1 MILTIDRRGVYKL
14 MKKKTIFLFTLILVF
29 TMMISC
35 GTGTSTEEGGQG
47 FKSQEQSLEN
57 AARSLNDDG
66 SYTVKKGNLY
76 IGINYLFED
85 GEYWELM
92 LVCDGDKVID
102 CARNSALERFM
113 YKEEYIGS
121 TYEQAFIDF
130 YNLNRPVED
139 HGVLSKISLI
149 IMDNDKADK
158 YGKLLEK
165 IKEKLNPDAVT
176 EITNDDKWHFDEV
189 IANFTI
195 DSVARME
202 EDERRRAE
210 EAKREA
216 RIEAERQAE
225 EEKHK
230 AEEEERRLEEE
241 RLNSPVTDIKEMK
254 ERYEKNVRLFTL
266 AGDIIIKLDEWTPVD
281 VEIDCAGHSV
291 TISGCFDR
299 ELTKNDGS
307 RCIELR
313 NASSVDLSGF
323 TVKEGCF
330 KAENWLP
337 DETRENGVAGIPVV
351 HIFNTSYKKVTF
363 PSWVKNR
370 DDINDITLPIFEGY
384 FMYEINDDGDQESI
398 SYTGPRATYEVRHEK
413 EQNVITEILTKGD
426 GCDILGEDYRGE
438 YDVWTDVTVDVGN
451 VTLPNQDYRGIR
463 LRTGAKLTVKGTI
476 TITGGTLGFE
486 ICEGDQLDL
495 TGLTLIKK
503 HPSPDMLKVRFERN
517 LKVNEEL
524 LKAKAGNGK
533 VSYVLGETAFDIS
546 IW

>member
-1 MILTIDRRGVYKL
+1 MKKVHFVLSSLLLSLCIVLSACGKESSGGIDRSE
-14 MKKKTIFLFTLILVF
+14 I
-29 TMMISC
+29 
-35 GTGTSTEEGGQG
+35 TEE
-47 FKSQEQSLEN
+47 SSLA
-57 AARSLNDDG
+57 AARESLNSDG
-66 SYTVKKGNLY
+66 SYTVREGNLY
-76 IGINYLFED
+76 IGINYEFED

-92 LVCDGDKVID
+92 TVCKGDRVVD
-102 CARNSALERFM
+102 CARNSPLERFM

-139 HGVLSKISLI
+139 HGTLTKISLI
-149 IMDNDKADK
+149 IMDDDKADK
-158 YGKLLEK
+158 YEKTLER
-165 IKEKLNPDAVT
+165 IKENIAPDADT
-176 EITNDDKWHFDEV
+176 EITRDDEWHFDEA
-189 IANFTI
+189 IETFTV
-195 DSVARME
+195 DYVARLE
-202 EDERRRAE
+202 DDERRRNE
-210 EAKREA
+210 EAEREA

-266 AGDIIIKLDEWTPVD
+266 ASDIIIKLDEWTPVD

-291 TISGCFDR
+291 AISGCFDR
-299 ELTKNDGS
+299 ELTKNDGN

-323 TVKEGCF
+323 TIKEGCF
-330 KAENWLP
+330 KDENWLP
-337 DETRENGVAGIPVV
+337 DETRENGAASITVV
-351 HIFNTSYKKVTF
+351 NIINTDYKKVIF
-363 PSWVKNR
+363 PAWVENR
-370 DDINDITLPIFEGY
+370 DDIDDRKLSVFKGY
-384 FMYEINDDGDQESI
+384 FRYEINDDGDGEGI
-398 SYTGPRATYEVRHEK
+398 TYMGPRATYEGRLEK
-413 EQNVITEILTKGD
+413 DKAVVTEILSKGD
-426 GCDILGEDYRGE
+426 AGDILGEDFGGE
-438 YDVWTDVTVDVGN
+438 YEVWTDVTVDVGS
-451 VTLPNQDYRGIR
+451 VTLPDQDYTGIR
-463 LRTGAKLTVKGTI
+463 LMPGAKLTVKGTV

-524 LKAKAGNGK
+524 LKAKAGSGSIK
-533 VSYVLGETAFDIS
+533 FTLSETSYDIT

>member
-1 MILTIDRRGVYKL
+1 
-14 MKKKTIFLFTLILVF
+14 MKKKTIFLFTLILAF

-35 GTGTSTEEGGQG
+35 GTGTSSEEGGQG
-47 FKSQEQSLEN
+47 FKSEEQSLEN
-57 AARSLNDDG
+57 AAHSLNADG
-66 SYTVKKGNLY
+66 SYTVKKGNRY

-92 LVCDGDKVID
+92 LICDGDKVVD

-121 TYEQAFIDF
+121 TYEQAFLDF

-139 HGVLSKISLI
+139 HGALSKISLI
-149 IMDNDKADK
+149 ILDDDKADK
-158 YGKLLEK
+158 YEKTLER
-165 IKEKLNPDAVT
+165 IKENIAPDVDT
-176 EITNDDKWHFDEV
+176 EITRDAKWHFDET
-189 IANFTI
+189 IETFTV
-195 DSVARME
+195 DYVARLE
-202 EDERRRAE
+202 DDERRRNE
-210 EAKREA
+210 EAEREA

-225 EEKHK
+225 
-230 AEEEERRLEEE
+230 AEERRLEEE

-299 ELTKNDGS
+299 ELTKNDGN

-323 TVKEGCF
+323 TIKEGCF
-330 KAENWLP
+330 KDENWLP
-337 DETRENGVAGIPVV
+337 DETRENGAASITVV
-351 HIFNTSYKKVTF
+351 NIINTDYKKVIF
-363 PSWVKNR
+363 PAWVENR
-370 DDINDITLPIFEGY
+370 DDIDDRKLSVFKGY
-384 FMYEINDDGDQESI
+384 FLYEINDDGDGEGI
-398 SYTGPRATYEVRHEK
+398 TYMGPRATYEGRLEK
-413 EQNVITEILTKGD
+413 DKAVVTEILSKGD
-426 GCDILGEDYRGE
+426 ARDILGEDFGGGYE
-438 YDVWTDVTVDVGN
+438 VWTDITVDVGS
-451 VTLPNQDYRGIR
+451 VSLPDQDYMGIC
-463 LRTGAKLTVKGTI
+463 LKPGAKLKIKGTI

-503 HPSPDMLKVRFERN
+503 HPSPDMVKVRYERN

-524 LKAKAGNGK
+524 LKAKAGSGSIK
-533 VSYVLGETAFDIS
+533 YTLSETSYDIT